1 MIKMMVYVAFSLHKH
16 AILIHRQKRKK
27 KKVKGVFNINIFKSK
42 FSSIIKRYL

>member
-27 KKVKGVFNINIFKSK
+27 KKVKGVFNNIFKSK